1 MSLTICLITRG
12 RQEYLS
18 QALESYE
25 KFIDTGNVSV
35 ILVDNG
41 SDYLSQQ
48 ILLDWKSKYSREV
61 FYIRSDINQP
71 VVFPFFW
78 EKIKS
83 LSAEWILFPGDDDI
97 LVFEIYEE
105 WIKELKNNVDLNA
118 FAPSAQIIDGNGKRT
133 GEVRYPA
140 IHMINSQI
148 ELLARSLHEP
158 PFVFPC
164 LFVRIDAIPH
174 TVIYSKFVFDWWLG
188 LQLVIKGNVK
198 STKSIGINY
207 RVHEKQMSFEASS
220 RRKSFEGYNMLITVI
235 SSVEFAQLLEISP
248 ILEIEKLLSI
258 CIETRPLYA
267 QQDYY
272 ISIIRELSFSIA
284 KVSKYNYFRNNISEA
299 YVLSSGIYTK
309 KGDLENLYTGLNLD
323 AKESNGNLALFFS
336 ENVCENLHDI
346 GKFFSETAETKVIL
360 SCKHS
365 QASKGSIL
373 INCANFNNLNEIEIS
388 ESVLVSINDHLE
400 NNGLLS
406 FTISPFERALIVFY
420 RKLKLKIP
428 KVLKKYLFK
437 LKKFVGIKNEL

>member
-1 MSLTICLITRG
+1 
-12 RQEYLS
+12 
-18 QALESYE
+18 
-25 KFIDTGNVSV
+25 
-35 ILVDNG
+35 
-41 SDYLSQQ
+41 
-48 ILLDWKSKYSREV
+48 
-61 FYIRSDINQP
+61 
-71 VVFPFFW
+71 
-78 EKIKS
+78 
-83 LSAEWILFPGDDDI
+83 
-97 LVFEIYEE
+97 
-105 WIKELKNNVDLNA
+105 
-118 FAPSAQIIDGNGKRT
+118 
-133 GEVRYPA
+133 
-140 IHMINSQI
+140 
-148 ELLARSLHEP
+148 
-158 PFVFPC
+158 

-299 YVLSSGIYTK
+299 YGLSSGIYTK

-336 ENVCENLHDI
+336 ENVCENLHNV

-373 INCANFNNLNEIEIS
+373 INCANFNNLNEREIS

>member
-18 QALESYE
+18 QSLESYE
-25 KFIDTGNVSV
+25 KFIDTGDVSV

-41 SDYLSQQ
+41 SDFLSQQ
-48 ILLDWKSKYSREV
+48 ILLDWQSKYSEEV

-78 EKIKS
+78 DKIKS

-97 LVFEIYEE
+97 LVFDIYKE
-105 WIKELKNNVDLNA
+105 WIKELKNDMDLNA
-118 FAPSAQIIDGNGKRT
+118 FAPSAQIIDGTGKIT

-140 IHMINSQI
+140 INMINSQI

-164 LFVRIDAIPH
+164 LFIRIDAIPH

-188 LQLVIKGNVK
+188 LQLVLKGNVK

-220 RRKSFEGYNMLITVI
+220 RRKYFEGYNMLITVI
-235 SSVEFAQLLEISP
+235 NSVEFEKLLESTN

-267 QQDYY
+267 QPDYY
-272 ISIIRELSFSIA
+272 ISLIKELSFSIA
-284 KVSKYNYFRNNISEA
+284 KVSKYNYFRNGIAET

-323 AKESNGNLALFFS
+323 AEESSGNLALFFS
-336 ENVCENLHDI
+336 ENVCKNLCDI
-346 GKFFSETAETKVIL
+346 GKFFNESAKTKVSL

-365 QASKGSIL
+365 KANRGSVL
-373 INCANFNNLNEIEIS
+373 INCTNFNVLNELEIS
-388 ESVLVSINDHLE
+388 ESVLISINDHLE

-428 KVLKKYLFK
+428 KVFKKYLFN
-437 LKKFVGIKNEL
+437 LKKSVGIKNEF

>member
-18 QALESYE
+18 EALESYE

-35 ILVDNG
+35 ILIDNG
-41 SDYLSQQ
+41 SDYLSQK

-118 FAPSAQIIDGNGKRT
+118 FAPSAQIIDDSGKRT

-140 IHMINSQI
+140 IHMINCQI

-336 ENVCENLHDI
+336 ENVCENLHNV

-373 INCANFNNLNEIEIS
+373 INCANFNNLNEREIS